1 MTEIHNAFLL
11 RQATTRGVA
20 LVALLSCLPVW
31 SLDLSQAYETALE
44 QDASIR
50 STRAATDARR
60 ERIPQARAQ
69 LLPNLSANVTH
80 NTNQL
85 ESTSPNF
92 LGTPVTSNSTY
103 GSGNTSITLRQPIF
117 RKYQF
122 ADYQQAQA
130 QVDDANAVLERE
142 TRNLAVRVSGAY
154 FEALQ
159 AGEQLTLVLAQK
171 KTYTAQLEAAKR
183 RYAAGAGTR
192 TDGDEAQAALDLN
205 YAQELEARQNVDFTR
220 RQLQALVNG
229 PLGNLALL
237 DANKLVLARPEPEQV
252 EAWVERAEAS
262 SPEVQSLTAQLEA
275 ARQEVE
281 KAKAGHYP
289 TLDAVAQWSRSESE
303 NVTSVNTSYT
313 NRTVGFQLNVPI
325 YAGGYVNSIVRQAV
339 ADQERATQALEA
351 LRRDLGVRVHHEFRG
366 VTEGVLKVRA
376 MEQAVR
382 STEQVAISNRRSF
395 EAGSR
400 TLIDTLNAEQQQ
412 TAARRDLSQA
422 RLIYLASRIRLE
434 ALTGGAT
441 TEVIKEINGW
451 LQH

>member
-1 MTEIHNAFLL
+1 MTIIHNAFLL
-11 RQATTRGVA
+11 RQATTRRVI
-20 LVALLSCLPVW
+20 LVALLSCQAAW
-31 SLDLSQAYETALE
+31 SLDLSQAYEAALE

-69 LLPNLSANVTH
+69 LLPNLSVNVSR
-80 NTNQL
+80 NNNQL

-92 LGTPVTSNSTY
+92 LGTPVTTNSTY
-103 GSGNTSITLRQPIF
+103 GSGNTNITLRQPIF

-122 ADYQQAQA
+122 ADYQQARA

-142 TRNLAVRVSGAY
+142 TRNLAIRVSGAY

-159 AGEQLTLVLAQK
+159 AGEQLALALAQK
-171 KTYTAQLEAAKR
+171 TTYTAQLQSAKR
-183 RYAAGAGTR
+183 RYAAGVGTR

-220 RQLQALVNG
+220 RQLQTLVNG
-229 PLGNLALL
+229 PLGDLALL
-237 DANKLVLARPEPEQV
+237 DATKLVLARPEPEQV

-289 TLDAVAQWSRSESE
+289 TLDAIAQWSRSESE
-303 NVTSVNTSYT
+303 NVNSVNTSYT
-313 NRTVGFQLNVPI
+313 NRTIGFQLNVPI
-325 YAGGYVNSIVRQAV
+325 FAGGYVSSTIRQAV
-339 ADQERATQALEA
+339 ADQERAAQALEA
-351 LRRDLGVRVHHEFRG
+351 LRRDLGVRVHREFRG

-422 RLIYLASRIRLE
+422 RLVYLASRIRLE

-441 TEVIKEINGW
+441 TEVIKEISSW